1 MHSRTTT
8 ECMRK
13 GLPTCLKM
21 HLDDQEQNFWPD
33 PSTVA
38 YASPI
43 TDFFKAE
50 NVHYIPKLV
59 GR

>member
-1 MHSRTTT
+1 
-8 ECMRK
+8 MRK